1 MINEGLLEYGL
12 AGIIISVL
20 LYAVR
25 VLFNRIEKI
34 QKDHQDT
41 VKSILVAHQTERKE
55 WYDDVKEMVN
65 DLKVTMEIIR
75 GSIKK

>member
-41 VKSILVAHQTERKE
+41 VENILVAHQTERKE